1 MTTIDKNT
9 IEDILWEIKQEHT
22 RAISKFSPFN
32 SAHEAL
38 AVIWEEFEE
47 LKDEVFKKQSERN
60 KERMR
65 NEAIQL
71 AAMALRFVRDVC

>member
-1 MTTIDKNT
+1 MKP
-9 IEDILWEIKQEHT
+9 EINWK
-22 RAISKFSPFN
+22 SF
-32 SAHEAL
+32 
-38 AVIWEEFEE
+38 WEEFEE
-47 LKDEVFKKQSERN
+47 LKAKVFKKQ